1 MAKYRMLRE
10 RLSVDLPAVQCLEA
24 PRASDGELAYAHSP
38 EYVDAIAQGTAS
50 PAVLREIG
58 FPWSQEMAERARRS
72 VGATIAAARAALLDG
87 VAANLAGGTHHAY
100 ADKGGGFCVFND
112 VAVASRVVQAEW
124 GRDQLPGVAPLRV
137 AVIDL
142 DVHQGNGTA
151 HIFRADDSVFTLS
164 LHGDKNFPFRKE
176 ASDLDVP
183 LPDGC
188 ADAPYLAALDAA
200 LAELDSRFK
209 PGLVMYLAGAD
220 PFEGD
225 RLGRLKLTMQ
235 GMLARDQ
242 RVFDWCGARKLP
254 VVVLMAG
261 GYGVRIEETV
271 AVQINTYRV
280 ALAYWQSTR
289 QRGL

>member
-1 MAKYRMLRE
+1 
-10 RLSVDLPAVQCLEA
+10 
-24 PRASDGELAYAHSP
+24 
-38 EYVDAIAQGTAS
+38 
-50 PAVLREIG
+50 
-58 FPWSQEMAERARRS
+58 MAERARRS
-72 VGATIAAARAALLDG
+72 VGATIAAARTALAQG
-87 VAANLAGGTHHAY
+87 VSANLAGGTHHAY

-124 GRDQLPGVAPLRV
+124 GRTQARGAAPLRV

-151 HIFRADDSVFTLS
+151 HIFQGDDSVFTLS

-176 ASDLDVP
+176 ASDLDVA

-188 ADAPYLAALDAA
+188 CDTDYLAALDTAM
-200 LAELDSRFK
+200 AELDSRFK

-225 RLGRLKLTMQ
+225 RLGRLKLTVQ
-235 GMLARDQ
+235 GMQARDQ
-242 RVFDWCGARKLP
+242 RVFDWCHARRVP
-254 VVVLMAG
+254 VVLLMAG

-271 AVQINTYRV
+271 AVQVNTYRV
-280 ALAYWQSTR
+280 ALDSWRRWGRA
-289 QRGL
+289 